1 MTTQD
6 ILFLTTTFNK
16 GADFYRGDIDFWLSK
31 DELNE
36 VFHSLRDEANCID
49 FISQGEKVKPVVL
62 AFREA
67 LREFLDCTA
76 DDTGDDYPH
85 RWRLTENAKDRTKKW
100 FDPNPKIIELFG
112 NPPEVV
118 HPSLISVGSILSFCE
133 AWLHW
138 IDTYFPI
145 DPNGQQQPGQETA
158 LAASAGRPSHKDKT
172 VKDCMLLQ
180 DDEQKNELLK
190 KLHELIDG
198 KKGRRVALVIL
209 VCEAMGLMTN
219 PGHAVMM
226 KEFGYIGAR
235 SGYNRFHDMGIK
247 NYKKEEA
254 DGIMVH
260 LAGFRDSLK

>member
-6 ILFLTTTFNK
+6 ILMLSFVISKEAAFCRGESDWWPPRDDEIRLVKTFFDE
-16 GADFYRGDIDFWLSK
+16 GSIIDYLM
-31 DELNE
+31 
-36 VFHSLRDEANCID
+36 
-49 FISQGEKVKPVVL
+49 QGEKVRPVVMKL
-62 AFREA
+62 RKS
-67 LREFLDCTA
+67 LREFLDCA
-76 DDTGDDYPH
+76 SDELIDG
-85 RWRLTENAKDRTKKW
+85 
-100 FDPNPKIIELFG
+100 NPKAMTIKG
-112 NPPEVV
+112 TVP
-118 HPSLISVGSILSFCE
+118 FCE
-133 AWLHW
+133 AWINW

-198 KKGRRVALVIL
+198 KKGRRVALVVL